1 MFEALQ
7 IGPFFLWTRVIFLL
21 LGIWLFIEFFL
32 RLAQSANLSL
42 QHFKDHWPAYAGSFL
57 LSGRVFAIL
66 AEYRVYIKDPLRI
79 LIVWDGGWSFLGA
92 TIGIGIVLAIATR
105 GHRSTFLHWLD
116 ALVPAACFGLMF
128 SWIGLFFAGQ
138 GYGKPTDL
146 PWGVTYDAFNVRY
159 AVPVHPVQLYYAFF
173 YFVLTFV
180 LLIIRKY
187 GKRVGAETLIGI
199 VASSMGTFVFEYFRG
214 DIGIPVFATQLD
226 FFVLILL
233 FVSLG
238 LLALI
243 EPMLKKRLGDAAS
256 ERAFL
261 IYEIVLGATVTGYI
275 FLRPL
280 LELEPFELRFTQ
292 LLAILAVLGA
302 VVYVVVQR
310 RKFPH
315 L

>member
-21 LGIWLFIEFFL
+21 IGIWLFVEFFL

-42 QHFKDHWPAYAGSFL
+42 QHFKDHWPYYAGAFL
-57 LSGRVFAIL
+57 VSGRLFAL
-66 AEYRVYIKDPLRI
+66 LGDYRVYMKDPLRVF
-79 LIVWDGGWSFLGA
+79 IVWDGGWSFLGA
-92 TIGIGIVLAIATR
+92 AIGIGIVLAIVTR

-138 GYGKPTDL
+138 GYGKPTDVA
-146 PWGVTYDAFNVRY
+146 WGVTYDAFNVRY
-159 AVPVHPVQLYYAFF
+159 AVPIHPVQLYYALF

-180 LLIIRKY
+180 LLVIRKY

-199 VASSMGTFVFEYFRG
+199 VAASVATFFLEYFRG
-214 DIGIPVFATQLD
+214 DIGVPVFATKLD
-226 FFVLILL
+226 FAVLIAL
-233 FVSLG
+233 FISLG

-243 EPMLKKRLGDAAS
+243 EPMLKQRLGENAS
-256 ERAFL
+256 ERVFL
-261 IYEIVLGATVTGYI
+261 IYEIILGATVTGYI
-275 FLRPL
+275 FLRQW
-280 LELEPFELRFTQ
+280 LELEPYELRFTQ
-292 LLAILAVLGA
+292 LMAVLALLGA